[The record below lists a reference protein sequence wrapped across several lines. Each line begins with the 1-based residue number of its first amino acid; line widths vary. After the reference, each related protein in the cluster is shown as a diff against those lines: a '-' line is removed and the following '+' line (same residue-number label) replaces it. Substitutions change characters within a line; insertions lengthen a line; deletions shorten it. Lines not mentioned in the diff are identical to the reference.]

1 MKKQTKFELIGL
13 AVAIAFGFLMSFLF
27 PELDSFSAAVGM
39 VMIWLYFIIRN
50 LGREEK

>member
-13 AVAIAFGFLMSFLF
+13 IVAIAYGFLMSFLF

-39 VMIWLYFIIRN
+39 VMVWLYFIIRN

>member
-13 AVAIAFGFLMSFLF
+13 VVAIAYGFLMNLLF
-27 PELDSFSAAVGM
+27 PDLDNFSSAVGM
-39 VMIWLYFIIRN
+39 VMVWLYFIIRS

>member
-13 AVAIAFGFLMSFLF
+13 VVAIAYGFLMNLLF
-27 PELDSFSAAVGM
+27 PDLDSFSSAVGM
-39 VMIWLYFIIRN
+39 VMVWLYFIIRN